1 MCNLFS
7 DLWIHKL
14 KSPQICV
21 FFCLNRK
28 VRTYSEGSYSQVMSN
43 DTISSSCTTFGC
55 CYLILVSML
64 WLLLYLNVVLNSTIE
79 CNTKCAIPALSVLL
93 KYCVFL
99 LSFFHLIPY
108 FHSFLSSYLFSQRRG
123 NHWHPRGWPVVCH
136 HAKINANSLSLSL
149 WDMERGTISSLHP
162 HCLSS
167 ALGPAGWW
175 AKPSVHLLSTGCCM
189 SMEGMFLLLSPLS
202 IPDIFP
208 VFSERRHCW
217 TWGDTDRQSRWKN
230 KKMTLKKVIPSVPVL
245 SIINAG
251 SEPPSCLSLPAETND
266 VREKKKTKNKRKKCR
281 KI

>member
-1 MCNLFS
+1 MNPQTKVTSNMCF
-7 DLWIHKL
+7 
-14 KSPQICV
+14 

-99 LSFFHLIPY
+99 LPFFHLIPY

-149 WDMERGTISSLHP
+149 GHGEGNHFISSSSLSVICSWPSRMMSQAFCSSVVHRMLHVHGGDVP
-162 HCLSS
+162 SS
-167 ALGPAGWW
+167 
-175 AKPSVHLLSTGCCM
+175 LSTFNTWYI
-189 SMEGMFLLLSPLS
+189 SSILRKEALLDLRGHWQT
-202 IPDIFP
+202 
-208 VFSERRHCW
+208 V
-217 TWGDTDRQSRWKN
+217 KM
-230 KKMTLKKVIPSVPVL
+230 KK
-245 SIINAG
+245 
-251 SEPPSCLSLPAETND
+251 
-266 VREKKKTKNKRKKCR
+266 
-281 KI
+281 